1 MSPNTARR
9 IYRMLA
15 VSALIC
21 ADLGGQSD
29 SASPKFTVRSELVFL
44 PTRVQDKQGKAIY
57 GLTAKQFMVDDN
69 GERQAVE
76 VDQEPATTGLSL
88 VVVVQC
94 SRSAPYEFVRI
105 RGLGAMIDAVV
116 GSVPHEVAILA
127 YGEGPYLLGDFSS
140 SADAE
145 RLALSKLKPC
155 GLYHA
160 STIDAVYYGINMLRR
175 RQNHYR
181 RAILLVSEM
190 RDHGSKSKL
199 EDVVTQLGIN
209 DTVIYSVAFFPAL
222 DEQIRG
228 ADPPDPVSLP
238 APPKTDSAEQ
248 QTPEPWYIDH
258 PPRVMWPPPL
268 LMAVNALRA
277 NAASELASLSGGEYF
292 RFASQK
298 SFERILDRI
307 ANEIHN
313 YYLLRFKPP
322 DVPLLTLHHLR
333 VRIYGRP
340 DAVIQTRKT
349 YWSGIYESDM
359 PPHIP

>member
-1 MSPNTARR
+1 MPPIYASR
-9 IYRMLA
+9 ISRMLV
-15 VSALIC
+15 VSVLIC
-21 ADLGGQSD
+21 TDLGRQSD
-29 SASPKFTVRSELVFL
+29 AGNPKFTVRSELVFL
-44 PTRVQDKQGKAIY
+44 PTRVQDKKGKAIY

-76 VDQEPATTGLSL
+76 VDEEPATTGLSL

-94 SRSAPYEFVRI
+94 SRSAPSEFVKI

-116 GSVPHEVAILA
+116 GAVPHEVAILA

-140 SADAE
+140 SPETE
-145 RLALSKLKPC
+145 RLALSKLKAC

-222 DEQIRG
+222 DEQKQG
-228 ADPPDPVSLP
+228 VNPPDPVSLP
-238 APPKTDSAEQ
+238 APPQTDSTEPQ
-248 QTPEPWYIDH
+248 PPQPWYVDH
-258 PPRVMWPPPL
+258 PPKIMWPPPL
-268 LMAVNALRA
+268 VMAVNALRA
-277 NAASELASLSGGEYF
+277 NAASELASLSGGEYY
-292 RFASQK
+292 RFTSQK

-307 ANEIHN
+307 SNEIHN

-322 DVPLLTLHHLR
+322 DGPVLVLHHLR

-349 YWSGIYESDM
+349 YWSGIYDSYT
-359 PPHIP
+359 PHTP